1 MKKTNTKSNARPNTN
16 DDNARCVLKNLHD
29 DIVRSTGNETL
40 TTKMMR
46 VWLRANMRDA
56 HVHNASW
63 TFNQKQYDVARSHF
77 DPKYRASID
86 RASKRNTKSNATPR
100 KRVAKTNDVNVTPEP
115 VA

>member
-1 MKKTNTKSNARPNTN
+1 MTKRNTKSNARPITN

-29 DIVRSTGNETL
+29 DIVRSTNNDAL

-63 TFNQKQYDVARSHF
+63 TFNQSQYDIARAHF
-77 DPKYRASID
+77 DPTYRASIE
-86 RASKRNTKSNATPR
+86 RARKRNTKSTPR
-100 KRVAKTNDVNVTPEP
+100 KARAKSNDANVTPEP